1 MRVLNSQDA
10 AARETYR
17 AYLEAIA
24 QKHGHD
30 TQWIERYMSV
40 EFGEG
45 YHVEVSARE
54 MAEA

>member
-1 MRVLNSQDA
+1 MPLQEKRIEPIWKRSPK
-10 AARETYR
+10 
-17 AYLEAIA
+17 
-24 QKHGHD
+24 KHGHD